1 MALKEAVVLPKKF
14 PELFSGK
21 RKPWKGILLF
31 GPPGTG
37 KTYLAKAV
45 ATESQAHLISV
56 SSSDI
61 MNKYQGESEGNV
73 KKLFDDARAKKNCI
87 IFIDEIDAFASKSVV
102 YRLVLT
108 EFLVQMDGAG
118 KGEKDIFVLAATNVP
133 WDLDEAML
141 RRLERRVYIP
151 LPETEGRAHMFRL
164 HVGDTLHS
172 LNDSDFDSLAEM
184 SEGYSGSDIQTV
196 TREALMAPLR
206 ASSKA
211 THFRSVLLNGREKF
225 VACSANEVGAKRMNL
240 MDVPGDKLALAP
252 VAMGDFE
259 VALKSVHPSVGLEN
273 LAKFEQFA
281 AASTRPVDTVSAEMQ
296 GALSSAVV
304 TEKPDVKWS
313 EVAGLA
319 EAKRSLQEA
328 VILPKRFPH
337 LFTGKRTAWKSILL
351 YGPPGT
357 GKTYLAKAVA
367 TESDAAFF
375 SVSSSDLLNKWIGQS
390 EKMVKELFSLARSK
404 GNSIIFIDEIDALIS
419 ARGDDDEGH
428 SRRVKTE
435 FLVNMDGVGKNADG
449 VLVLAAT
456 NTPWDLDDALLRR
469 MERRVYIPLP
479 DMEGREQLLRLH
491 LGDTPHNM
499 SGLDFA
505 EVARILVGYSGSDL
519 KTVTRDAI
527 MEPLRA
533 STSASYFRTTMVN
546 GKAMLVACAHWGEPG
561 ARRMRF
567 DEVSPE
573 QLYLP
578 DVEKVHFLSA
588 VARCK
593 PSVSLS
599 VVSRFEKWTSE
610 KGLDG
615 Q

>member
-1 MALKEAVVLPKKF
+1 
-14 PELFSGK
+14 
-21 RKPWKGILLF
+21 
-31 GPPGTG
+31 
-37 KTYLAKAV
+37 
-45 ATESQAHLISV
+45 
-56 SSSDI
+56 
-61 MNKYQGESEGNV
+61 
-73 KKLFDDARAKKNCI
+73 
-87 IFIDEIDAFASKSVV
+87 
-102 YRLVLT
+102 
-108 EFLVQMDGAG
+108 
-118 KGEKDIFVLAATNVP
+118 
-133 WDLDEAML
+133 
-141 RRLERRVYIP
+141 
-151 LPETEGRAHMFRL
+151 
-164 HVGDTLHS
+164 
-172 LNDSDFDSLAEM
+172 
-184 SEGYSGSDIQTV
+184 
-196 TREALMAPLR
+196 
-206 ASSKA
+206 
-211 THFRSVLLNGREKF
+211 
-225 VACSANEVGAKRMNL
+225 MNL

-252 VAMGDFE
+252 VQMRDFD
-259 VALKSVHPSVGLEN
+259 VALKSLHPSVGLEN
-273 LAKFEQFA
+273 LAKFEQFGN
-281 AASTRPVDTVSAEMQ
+281 ASTRPVDTVSAEMQ

-304 TEKPDVKWS
+304 TEKPDVKWI

-479 DMEGREQLLRLH
+479 DMEGREHLLRLH

-499 SGLDFA
+499 SRHDFA
-505 EVARILVGYSGSDL
+505 EVARMVDGYSGSDL

-533 STSASYFRTTMVN
+533 STSAAYFRMTMVN
-546 GKAMLVACAHWGEPG
+546 GKAMLVACVHGGEPG
-561 ARRMRF
+561 AQRMRF
-567 DEVSPE
+567 DEVPPE

-578 DVEKVHFLSA
+578 DVEKRHFLSA